1 MSTAPPLPNSYWV
14 QPGRL
19 LAGEY
24 PGEPDDPVS
33 RERLRR
39 LLRAGVSFFLD
50 LTRTGEYG
58 VKSYLPV
65 LREVAGELGLAA
77 TYQRMPI
84 RDRGT
89 PTAEE
94 MARTLDAID
103 AALAAGET
111 VFVHLNVY

>member
-1 MSTAPPLPNSYWV
+1 
-14 QPGRL
+14 
-19 LAGEY
+19 
-24 PGEPDDPVS
+24 
-33 RERLRR
+33 
-39 LLRAGVSFFLD
+39 